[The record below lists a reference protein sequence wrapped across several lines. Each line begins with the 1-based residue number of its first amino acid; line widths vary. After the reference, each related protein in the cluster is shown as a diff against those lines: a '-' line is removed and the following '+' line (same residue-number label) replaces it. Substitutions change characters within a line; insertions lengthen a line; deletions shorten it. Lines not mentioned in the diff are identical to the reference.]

1 MAPTGGLQEFTGAD
15 VQPGLDKE
23 ASGGADPALSS
34 LRESAAR
41 GDAGAKATLAE
52 WLLTR
57 PPYGLEEGV
66 SWALAGARDGDGAAA
81 HLAAL
86 LTAWG
91 LGVAQDWRTALD
103 FLCTAAKAGHSGDSR
118 VLAGLAGF
126 WQLARNIEAGER
138 LTESQC
144 ASLHARIRIDELLQ
158 IPPGRYV
165 SESPRI
171 GVIEH
176 FLAPAMCD
184 WLIGR
189 ARPNLKS
196 AKVYDPSTGI
206 YSSDV
211 RTNSEFHIGTF
222 ASDLIIML
230 IQYRIATLTQLKLQ
244 GMEACTI
251 LHYAPGEEFK
261 PHVDFFDTA
270 TEENSR
276 IVAADGQRVLT
287 FLICLNEEFT
297 GGETEFPHL
306 RWRFRGR
313 KGDAL
318 WFVNINP
325 DFSPDPRTLHAGLP
339 PRTGEKWMFSQWIRA
354 RRPS

>member
-1 MAPTGGLQEFTGAD
+1 MAPLRSAVMIDRIAASLGDD
-15 VQPGLDKE
+15 VNSESEIG
-23 ASGGADPALSS
+23 LSS
-34 LRESAAR
+34 LRDLATS
-41 GDAGAKATLAE
+41 GDAAAKAALAE
-52 WLLTR
+52 RLLTQS
-57 PPYGLEEGV
+57 PYNLEEGV
-66 SWALAGARDGDGAAA
+66 SWALSGARDGNGDAA

-86 LTAWG
+86 LSGWG
-91 LGVAQDWRTALD
+91 LGITQDWRAAVE
-103 FLCTAAKAGHSGDSR
+103 FLTIAAKAGRADDSR
-118 VLAGLAGF
+118 VLAGLAGY

-138 LTESQC
+138 LTDRQC
-144 ASLHARIRIDELLQ
+144 SALRDRVRIDELMRT
-158 IPPGRYV
+158 PPGRYV

-171 GVIEH
+171 GVIDH
-176 FLAPAMCD
+176 FLVPEMCD
-184 WLIGR
+184 WLIAR
-189 ARPNLKS
+189 ARPNLEM
-196 AKVYDPSTGI
+196 AKVYDPSSGI
-206 YSSDV
+206 YSSAV

-222 ASDLIIML
+222 ASDLIVML
-230 IQYRIATLTQLKLQ
+230 LQHRIAALTQLKLA

-261 PHVDFFDTA
+261 PHADYFDTTTA
-270 TEENSR
+270 ENAR

-318 WFVNINP
+318 WFVNITP
-325 DFSPDPRTLHAGLP
+325 DFAPDPRTLHAGLP
-339 PRTGEKWMFSQWIRA
+339 PRTGEKWLFSQWIRG

>member
-1 MAPTGGLQEFTGAD
+1 MFPRARVPQISETGLQ
-15 VQPGLDKE
+15 QGLSEDSTSE
-23 ASGGADPALSS
+23 SEMVLSS
-34 LRESAAR
+34 LRALAER
-41 GDAGAKATLAE
+41 GDASAKAALAE

-57 PPYGLEEGV
+57 PPYRLEEGV
-66 SWALAGARDGDGAAA
+66 SWALSGARDRNGDAA

-91 LGVAQDWRTALD
+91 LGVARDWQMALE
-103 FLCTAAKAGHSGDSR
+103 FLTVAAKAGHAYDSR
-118 VLAGLAGF
+118 VLAGLAGY
-126 WQLARNIEAGER
+126 WQLARSVEAGER
-138 LTESQC
+138 LTDSQC
-144 ASLHARIRIDELLQ
+144 TALRDRIRIEELLR

-165 SESPRI
+165 SQSPRV
-171 GVIEH
+171 GVIER
-176 FLAPAMCD
+176 FLAPEMCD
-184 WLIGR
+184 WLIAR
-189 ARPNLKS
+189 ARPNLEP

-206 YSSDV
+206 HGSTV

-222 ASDLIIML
+222 SSDLIVML
-230 IQYRIATLTQLKLQ
+230 LQHRIAALTQLKLA

-261 PHVDFFDTA
+261 PHADYFDITK
-270 TEENSR
+270 EENAR

-313 KGDAL
+313 RGDAL
-318 WFVNINP
+318 WFVNITP
-325 DFSPDPRTLHAGLP
+325 DFAPDPRTLHAGLP
-339 PRTGEKWMFSQWIRA
+339 PHNGEKWMFSQWIRG
-354 RRPS
+354 RKPS